1 MKKLVSIILL
11 LAMIAALFAGCMKEN
26 VYDDPAGDV
35 KDISYDDAIDT
46 MNALVSKVHV
56 TTRDLPQIDLDMID
70 YSNEADALADLDVFP
85 IVVQGHGKLNIEI
98 AAATELSTPPS
109 GDTQN
114 DDWLIDRAEAYNKAH
129 SDINI
134 TVRRMTSGEVVSYM
148 RAGIYQ
154 PDLFIGS
161 NGAWAMMLEASGFK
175 TITLCDKLLG
185 NTAGILISDK
195 VYDDF
200 IKKYKEVTVKNVVE
214 ATLNKDLTFAYTY
227 PYSSSTGLNMLA
239 MILKAFDEENPLS
252 SKAEEK
258 LMEYQRTAPPTAHTT
273 KIMENNALKGLV
285 TAMAMEEQAYILDEK
300 LKDFVYVPVGI
311 RHDHPAVTFDYV
323 SQEKQDAAKDFI
335 DFCLTPESQEL
346 GTKKGFNRHDDY
358 KGQDPGLTG
367 SGYLAAQSLW
377 KQNKTGGRPVIA
389 LFVADVSGS
398 MQGSSKLKLLQDALL
413 RSAQFVDSDN
423 YLGLVSYSTNVTIE
437 LPIKQFDAEQR
448 ARFSTAV
455 KNLRADGATA
465 IYDATMVALKLLV
478 EKQKE
483 IPDAMPVMF
492 ILTDGHQEGG
502 VNLDRILPTVKKIG
516 IPIYTI
522 AYDITEEDKKPMK
535 KLAETSGEASMT
547 VADEKDVVNV
557 LRSLLNSRT

>member
-11 LAMIAALFAGCMKEN
+11 LAMIATIFTGCVN
-26 VYDDPAGDV
+26 SDVYDDPAGDV
-35 KDISYDDAIDT
+35 KDISYEDAIDT
-46 MNALVSKVHV
+46 MNAIVSKVHV
-56 TTRDLPQIDLDMID
+56 NTRDLPQMDLNMID

-85 IVVQGHGKLNIEI
+85 IVVQGHGQINIEI
-98 AAATELSTPPS
+98 AAATELSTPAS
-109 GDTQN
+109 GDTLN
-114 DDWLIDRAEAYNKAH
+114 DD
-129 SDINI
+129 NI

-148 RAGIYQ
+148 RAGRYQ

-161 NGAWAMMLEASGFK
+161 NGAWAMMLDASGFK
-175 TITLCDKLLG
+175 TITLCDRLLG

-200 IKKYKEVTVKNVVE
+200 IKKYGEVTVKNVVE

-285 TAMAMEEQAYILDEK
+285 TAMAMEEQAYVLDEK
-300 LKDFVYVPVGI
+300 LKNFVYVPVGI
-311 RHDHPAVTFDYV
+311 RHDHPVVTFDYV
-323 SQEKQDAAKDFI
+323 SQEKQEAAKDFI
-335 DFCLTPESQEL
+335 AFCLTPESQEL

-358 KGQDPGLTG
+358 LGQDPGLTG

-413 RSAQFVDSDN
+413 RSAQFVDTDN
-423 YLGLVSYSTNVTIE
+423 YLGLISYSTNVSIE
-437 LPIKQFDAEQR
+437 LPIKKFDAEQR

-455 KNLRADGATA
+455 QDLRADGGTA
-465 IYDATMVALKLLV
+465 IYDATMVALQMLV

-502 VNLDRILPTVKKIG
+502 VNIDKILPVVKKIG